1 MENKTK
7 QKLILG
13 VDLRGIE
20 EEPIVSLRD
29 VKFIFTFHLQY
40 SREKP
45 NWIYGKDSF
54 VLWSLQ

>member
-20 EEPIVSLRD
+20 EEPIFSLRD
-29 VKFIFTFHLQY
+29 VKFILTFHLQY

-45 NWIYGKDSF
+45 NRIYGKDSF
-54 VLWSLQ
+54 VLWPLQ